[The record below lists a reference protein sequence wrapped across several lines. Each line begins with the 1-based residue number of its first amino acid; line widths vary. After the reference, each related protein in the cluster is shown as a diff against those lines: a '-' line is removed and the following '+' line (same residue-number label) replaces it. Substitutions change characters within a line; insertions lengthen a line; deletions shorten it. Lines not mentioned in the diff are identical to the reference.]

1 MRLEREKWTPLT
13 IVIETKEEA
22 EILHKIIGA
31 TDYSDAAE
39 DMESRKPLVDV
50 VVFFDHIGRLLI
62 AQPAVAT
69 ANVGDEA

>member
-39 DMESRKPLVDV
+39 DMDLYGL
-50 VVFFDHIGRLLI
+50 FMRLGEGLGGASEYGI
-62 AQPAVAT
+62 EGAVIIFRA
-69 ANVGDEA
+69 